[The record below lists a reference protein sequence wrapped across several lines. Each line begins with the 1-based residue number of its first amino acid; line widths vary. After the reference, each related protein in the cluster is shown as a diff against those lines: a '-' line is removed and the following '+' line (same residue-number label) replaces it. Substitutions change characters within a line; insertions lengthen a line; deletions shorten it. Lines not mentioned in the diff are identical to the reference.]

1 MDETGYEAEKEAI
14 RKAIL
19 DYYHEGHVQHDPE
32 LYKQVLHPDWKFF
45 MFDQN
50 RELKIIDR
58 DQYCAWYD
66 PQDVDPEIE
75 WETEF
80 YSIDV
85 TESVGAAK
93 IRLENQK
100 VRYIDYFNMLK
111 LDGKWWIVNK
121 ISYGVRKNE

>member
-1 MDETGYEAEKEAI
+1 MDETGYEVEKEAI

-19 DYYHEGHVQHDPE
+19 DYYHEGHVQYDPE
-32 LYKQVLHPDWKFF
+32 LYKNILHPDWKFF

-66 PQDVDPEIE
+66 PQDVDPELE

-85 TESVGAAK
+85 TEDVGAAK
-93 IRLENQK
+93 IRLENQN